1 MASESIVA
9 AVVCRYGHDG
19 SRAVTGQHI
28 VANPNGKC
36 LTCEWVYG
44 VSASGNATNLAVGNT
59 FAFGSFL
66 GCVYV
71 GLHFRATLGRSKA
84 VYQFAF
90 GSQHHESN
98 AEDGVGASGKDGET
112 LVAVFHGKLHF
123 SSFRATNPVALRLFQ
138 RVGPVYFVQSFEQTL
153 CISTNAKAPLA
164 HLLLHN
170 GVATTH
176 TNAVYHFVVG
186 QHRAQFGTPVHH
198 RFAQISNAIVHQ
210 RSLLGVLVHSF
221 PLLGSDI

>member
-1 MASESIVA
+1 MASKSVVA

-28 VANPNGKC
+28 VANPDGKC
-36 LTCEWVYG
+36 LACKWVNG
-44 VSASGNATNLAVGNT
+44 VSTSENATNLAVGNA

-66 GCVYV
+66 RCLNVS
-71 GLHFRATLGRSKA
+71 LHFGTLFGCGKA

-123 SSFRATNPVALRLFQ
+123 GPFRATNPVALRF
-138 RVGPVYFVQSFEQTL
+138 F
-153 CISTNAKAPLA
+153 
-164 HLLLHN
+164 
-170 GVATTH
+170 
-176 TNAVYHFVVG
+176 
-186 QHRAQFGTPVHH
+186 
-198 RFAQISNAIVHQ
+198 
-210 RSLLGVLVHSF
+210 
-221 PLLGSDI
+221 